1 MSEPRIARQL
11 VTEAA
16 AHAEGRQACSRQET
30 TGAVDASWRE
40 RALNAEEALSQSAA
54 KIRAR
59 RRHIGELMARIRD
72 LELDLPADAVQR
84 LTTES
89 TTLKQ
94 QLRTLAADHRTLT
107 NRLAA
112 ARDNNHSQPPCG
124 RERARPVSR
133 TARDPPRT
141 AEVWA
146 MCFRGSAGV
155 PTGSC
160 AILCATSSACAGRT
174 TSVRPRRIRPTTP
187 SGPSGTGSAPW

>member
-94 QLRTLAADHRTLT
+94 EAPHTGCGSPHTDEPPRRRPGQQPLPAHLRTGTRSARLT
-107 NRLAA
+107 N
-112 ARDNNHSQPPCG
+112 S
-124 RERARPVSR
+124 SR
-133 TARDPPRT
+133 
-141 AEVWA
+141 
-146 MCFRGSAGV
+146 
-155 PTGSC
+155 
-160 AILCATSSACAGRT
+160 SSTDG
-174 TSVRPRRIRPTTP
+174 
-187 SGPSGTGSAPW
+187 